1 VISRAE
7 ATRPAALVV
16 VAAGAWLVLAVNN
29 VMAADIGAYVGL
41 WTLMMTAMMLPSIA
55 PLVQLQ
61 RTTQATT
68 LLAAGYL
75 GVWGATGFLAYAADI
90 YVDVGARLV
99 LLAAAAYEVTPLK
112 AACLRRCRA
121 PVDFLFTRW
130 HGGRF
135 GALRLGLE
143 HAVYCVGCCWA
154 LMAVL
159 VLAAAM
165 NLAWAAVLAG
175 IVLVQKILPLPRWSS
190 AATAV
195 ALAAAAL
202 IVEVT

>member
-1 VISRAE
+1 VSSRAE

-16 VAAGAWLVLAVNN
+16 VAAAAWLVLAVNN
-29 VMAADIGAYVGL
+29 VMAADIGTYVGL

-61 RTTQATT
+61 RTTQGTM

-75 GVWGATGFLAYAADI
+75 GVWAATGFLAYAADM
-90 YVDVGARLV
+90 YVDVGAGLV

-165 NLAWAAVLAG
+165 SLAWAAVLAS

-195 ALAAAAL
+195 ALALAAV
-202 IVEVT
+202 IVEVA